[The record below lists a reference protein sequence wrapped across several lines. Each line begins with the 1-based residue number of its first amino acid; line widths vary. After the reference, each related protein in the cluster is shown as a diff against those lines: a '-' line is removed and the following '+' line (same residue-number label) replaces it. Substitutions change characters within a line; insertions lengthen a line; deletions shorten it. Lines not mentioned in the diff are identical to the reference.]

1 MALKHENYVAI
12 DLEMNQPSGR
22 IIQVGVA
29 IGHRGQRAEDFL
41 VRSWLIHPGEPL
53 DPFIT
58 QLTGITEEMLLA
70 QAVPLAQ
77 MAAEL
82 GVLLNAYAPFV
93 NPVTWGGGDS
103 VELLATL
110 KAAGI
115 EFPYFGRRWID
126 VKTWHVM
133 RELARGNM
141 PAGGLGKSMA
151 KYGLKFEGA
160 AHRADVDAVNT
171 LRLFFRMLDWH
182 SNVDDLARRAQ
193 AL

>member
-1 MALKHENYVAI
+1 MALKHHNYVAI

-29 IGHRGQRAEDFL
+29 IGHRGQRADDFL

-53 DPFIT
+53 DPRIT
-58 QLTGITEEMLLA
+58 KLTGITDEMLSTQSVSLA
-70 QAVPLAQ
+70 TMAV
-77 MAAEL
+77 EL
-82 GVLLNAYAPFV
+82 GRLLEAYAPFV

-110 KAAGI
+110 KEAGI

-133 RELARGNM
+133 RELARGAS
-141 PAGGLGKSMA
+141 PAGGLEKSMA

-160 AHRADVDAVNT
+160 AHRADVDAANT
-171 LRLFFRMLDWH
+171 LRLFFRLLDWH
-182 SNVDDLARRAQ
+182 NNVDDLVRRAQ